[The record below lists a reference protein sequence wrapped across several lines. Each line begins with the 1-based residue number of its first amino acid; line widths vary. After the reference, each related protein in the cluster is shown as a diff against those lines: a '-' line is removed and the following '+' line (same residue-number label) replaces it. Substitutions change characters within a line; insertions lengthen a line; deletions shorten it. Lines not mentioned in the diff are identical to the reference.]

1 MTRAELVHHVAWR
14 MLHRDRPLIEGM
26 YLWDYTEGSPHATWD
41 AADPFIRSDYTR
53 RAHWHLMEIEPILCS
68 PDGCRVV
75 IDGVPIA
82 FDMEVRVGQCECP
95 RHIELP
101 PERLKNTN
109 IRECQRCGGAT

>member
-53 RAHWHLMEIEPILCS
+53 RANWHLSEMAFS
-68 PDGCRVV
+68 SFY
-75 IDGVPIA
+75 VPGI
-82 FDMEVRVGQCECP
+82 CECP
-95 RHIELP
+95 RLVELP
-101 PERLKNTN
+101 AERLKNTN